1 MQMNHRGAHVAIA
14 KSHGRLQR
22 HTVPDKAKLFEMVKQ
37 QGDSLLMVFTVQM
50 DNQLVPGHLIDILPG
65 LQ

>member
-1 MQMNHRGAHVAIA
+1 MRHRRANVTIA
-14 KSHGRLQR
+14 ESHGRLQR
-22 HTVPDKAKLFEMVKQ
+22 HTIPDKAKLFEVVKQ

-50 DNQLVPGHLIDILPG
+50 DNQLVPGHLIDILTR